1 MSREIELKLEV
12 PPGAADRLLSQPWLA
27 CGSTQLQRELSVY
40 FDTPDGALR
49 GRGYTLRVRSVG
61 DRFIQTVK
69 SLKMAAGLFERGE
82 WECDVNGPE
91 PDPAALAA
99 TPLEKI
105 DADRLQ
111 PVVRTQV
118 DRRVCR
124 LKQPGAEL
132 KVDVDDGLL
141 TASGRQSAVN
151 EIEIE
156 LLRGRAS
163 AAVSLARKIAAQVP
177 VKLGVMSKAE
187 RGFALADGAAG
198 KAIKAEPARVN
209 ADMSVAEGF

>member
-12 PPGAADRLLSQPWLA
+12 PPDAADRLLSQPWLA
-27 CGSTQLQRELSVY
+27 CGSSEPLRELSVY

-49 GRGYTLRVRSVG
+49 GRGYTLRVRAVG

-69 SLKMAAGLFERGE
+69 ALDAAAGLFERGE
-82 WECDVNGPE
+82 WECDIDGPE
-91 PDPAALAA
+91 PDPAGLAS

-105 DADRLQ
+105 DAERLQ

-132 KVDVDDGLL
+132 ELDVD
-141 TASGRQSAVN
+141 
-151 EIEIE
+151 E
-156 LLRGRAS
+156 
-163 AAVSLARKIAAQVP
+163 
-177 VKLGVMSKAE
+177 
-187 RGFALADGAAG
+187 
-198 KAIKAEPARVN
+198 
-209 ADMSVAEGF
+209 